1 MDPFTFVYYI
11 YRVYLST
18 YLPIHLSTYLSYRIL
33 SFLSIN
39 LSIYPSIHPSIYLSL
54 YLSIHLSIHL
64 SIYLPIYLSIY
75 ATFVLLASRAGPR
88 VSPRR
93 RVAQCG
99 GVAGWQ
105 VPGDRRGGWA
115 GRAGSRRG
123 PGDGESRNGGL
134 NDGDMWFN
142 YVFHGGKRG

>member
-1 MDPFTFVYYI
+1 MDPFTFVYIIYIEYI
-11 YRVYLST
+11 YLPIYLST
-18 YLPIHLSTYLSYRIL
+18 YPPIYLILSYR
-33 SFLSIN
+33 F
-39 LSIYPSIHPSIYLSL
+39 YLST
-54 YLSIHLSIHL
+54 
-64 SIYLPIYLSIY
+64 YLSIY

-99 GVAGWQ
+99 CVAGWQ
-105 VPGDRRGGWA
+105 VLGDRRGGWA
-115 GRAGSRRG
+115 GRAGSRGG